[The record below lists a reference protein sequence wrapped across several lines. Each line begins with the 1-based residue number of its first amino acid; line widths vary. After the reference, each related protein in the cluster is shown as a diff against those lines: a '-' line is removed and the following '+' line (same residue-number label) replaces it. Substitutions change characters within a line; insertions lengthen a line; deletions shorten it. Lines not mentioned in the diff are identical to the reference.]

1 MRALVMVVAAACCG
15 CASTGATPH
24 PFPIPGGRPAETLPA
39 SLPNGGVAPTG
50 TVSIRTSGYEI
61 SGTAL
66 SLRGKPYRSGGA
78 DPKGFDCSGLVR
90 YVFAQHGVP
99 LPRTV
104 SDQYRIGREVAGTEL
119 APGDLVF
126 FSTTSPAASHVGIVV
141 GGDSF
146 VHAPTSS
153 GVVRVD
159 RLRAA
164 YWSSRYI
171 GARRLK
177 L

>member
-1 MRALVMVVAAACCG
+1 MRALLMVVAAACCG
-15 CASTGATPH
+15 CASTGATPR
-24 PFPIPGGRPAETLPA
+24 PFPIPGGRPAETSPA
-39 SLPNGGVAPTG
+39 SLPNGGVTPTG
-50 TVSIRTSGYEI
+50 TVRIRTSGYEI

-78 DPKGFDCSGLVR
+78 DPNGFDCSGLVR

-104 SDQYRIGREVAGTEL
+104 SEQYRTGSEVAGTDL

-126 FSTTSPAASHVGIVV
+126 FSTAGPAASHVGIVV

-159 RLRAA
+159 RLGAP
-164 YWSSRYI
+164 YWSSRYV
-171 GARRLK
+171 GARRNF
-177 L
+177 